1 MAPVGVV
8 SVSSASTSSWNR
20 YVPAT
25 VHEKVDYH
33 VLAEVMPIL
42 ECDLNGAS
50 DVCKKSG
57 EYKKLRKMVVL
68 PSG

>member
-1 MAPVGVV
+1 MGVV
-8 SVSSASTSSWNR
+8 SVRLASTSSWNR

-42 ECDLNGAS
+42 ECDINSAS
-50 DVCKKSG
+50 NVCKKSG
-57 EYKKLRKMVVL
+57 E
-68 PSG
+68 